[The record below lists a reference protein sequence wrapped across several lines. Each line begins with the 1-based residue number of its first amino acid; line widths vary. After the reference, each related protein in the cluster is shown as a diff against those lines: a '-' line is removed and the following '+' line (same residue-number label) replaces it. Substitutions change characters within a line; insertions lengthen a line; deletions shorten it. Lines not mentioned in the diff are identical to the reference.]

1 MGIFNTKQ
9 FVWFIL
15 YAPLLA
21 QTWGYQLELVFYG
34 EYLHW
39 TGLQSTQ
46 LILVALAVTPL
57 RLFFP
62 GADWVKWLMLHRR
75 AIGVASFIYALL
87 HVIAYLV
94 HKGHLQTIL
103 QEAQTLGLLT
113 GWIALLIFLPL
124 ALTSNDYSLR
134 LLRRRWKTLHKA
146 IYLGAALTLAH
157 WILTAFN
164 PTTAYV
170 YLGVGVLLIALRPI
184 KKLRG

>member
-21 QTWGYQLELVFYG
+21 QTWRYQLELVFYG

-46 LILVALAVTPL
+46 LILLALAVTPL
-57 RLFFP
+57 RRFLP
-62 GADWVKWLMLHRR
+62 NQAWVKWLLLHRR

-94 HKGHLQTIL
+94 YKGTLQSVV
-103 QEAQTLGLLT
+103 QEGLTPGLLT
-113 GWIALLIFLPL
+113 GWVAFVIFLLL
-124 ALTSNDYSLR
+124 AVTSNDYSLR
-134 LLRRRWKTLHKA
+134 LLLRRWKTLHKA
-146 IYLGAALTLAH
+146 IYMGAALTLAH